1 MINHEV
7 FDMNLLQRL
16 FDRLIGVAQCE
27 AALRDNAHRIFT
39 APSIDVSAFEK
50 PACWRRAGRVQRHCQ
65 TE

>member
-1 MINHEV
+1 
-7 FDMNLLQRL
+7 MNLLQRL

-27 AALRDNAHRIFT
+27 AARRDKAHRIFT
-39 APSIDVSAFEK
+39 APSIDTSAFEK

>member
-16 FDRLIGVAQCE
+16 FDRLIGVAQYE

-39 APSIDVSAFEK
+39 APRINAGALEK